1 MINEETENVCQ
12 WLLTVQKGREQDS
25 KSSDVS
31 SQNKVLLLHP
41 ILIKLLDIMEK
52 TEEHAK

>member
-1 MINEETENVCQ
+1 MKREFTENVCQ
-12 WLLTVQKGREQDS
+12 WLLTVQKGRQQDS
-25 KSSDVS
+25 MSSDVS

-41 ILIKLLDIMEK
+41 ILIKLLDITEK